1 MLITTFN
8 ILADEFVSPD
18 KKLRDWWY
26 PTIDYAD
33 LKMKNRFHTVIKH
46 IKGDIILLQ
55 EVTLHVRRQLNTIF
69 GDDYI
74 VLPLS
79 KHKTTGTGNLTIV
92 RRNKFTSVKHETF
105 YLGDVAIGLTEIDG
119 IDVYNIHLDDASM
132 TTRRRQ
138 LNKIIATFDTNNKII
153 VGGDCNTDDPVLH
166 AMLSSI
172 NFEMNVVEKKGTYLC
187 EKPMIDW
194 IYVYGFSSSVVR
206 VNNTISGSDCYRKT
220 IKKYGSDHH
229 PVIARVSH

>member
-8 ILADEFVSPD
+8 ILADEFISPD
-18 KKLRDWWY
+18 TQFMDKWY
-26 PTIDYAD
+26 PTIDFED
-33 LKMKNRFHTVIKH
+33 LKMKNRFHTVIKY
-46 IKGDIILLQ
+46 ITGDIILLQ
-55 EVTLHVRRQLNTIF
+55 EVSQHIRRRLIAVF
-69 GDDYI
+69 DDDYI

-79 KHKTTGTGNLTIV
+79 KHKTTGAGNLTIV
-92 RRNKFTSVKHETF
+92 RRNKFTTVKHKTF
-105 YLGDVAIGLTEIDG
+105 YVGDVAIGLTAIDD

-132 TTRRRQ
+132 SARRRQ
-138 LNKIIATFDTNNKII
+138 LNKIIATFDTNKKII

-172 NFEMNVVEKKGTYLC
+172 NFEMNVVEKNGTYLC

-194 IYVYGFSSSVVR
+194 IYVYGFSSSVVS
-206 VNNTISGSDCYRKT
+206 VNNTISGSNCYQKT

-229 PVIARVSH
+229 PVIARVS